1 MLLSFQKSLAAL
13 QEVTSHSISG
23 KRVFYCH
30 QLVGSTRAI
39 IDASDRLTAAIVKT
53 KMSSPRQL
61 TAMIEL
67 ANELKT
73 SVTQVVEHTQYVLE
87 LDTNGTTTAKSE
99 KPSATISSLF
109 TSRDKLKIQAK
120 NVRLTSRELTK
131 TLKKYS
137 FLCEKRASDR
147 EVSASVYGTPV
158 SRTACGLRD
167 RTNSPGCFQKKL
179 CNEYGQSSPSNGVIL
194 RCKESPIWWE
204 HCFGCSMTFYSWL

>member
-30 QLVGSTRAI
+30 QLVGSSRDI
-39 IDASDRLTAAIVKT
+39 IDASNRLTAAIIKT
-53 KMSSPRQL
+53 KMSSPKHL

-73 SVTQVVEHTQYVLE
+73 SVTHVVENTQYISE
-87 LDTNGTTTAKSE
+87 LDTNGTTKSE
-99 KPSATISSLF
+99 KSSATISSLF
-109 TSRDKLKIQAK
+109 SSKDKLKIQAK

-147 EVSASVYGTPV
+147 ELAANVYGTPV

-167 RTNSPGCFQKKL
+167 RTNAQGCFQKKL
-179 CNEYGQSSPSNGVIL
+179 GNEYGQSSPSNGVIL
-194 RCKESPIWWE
+194 RCKESPI
-204 HCFGCSMTFYSWL
+204 